1 MIGRKTKGG
10 RVMTSSPPRPEF
22 DVSTSGEGLGDGVGD
37 ACAEGDAA
45 GEGEGEAGGVGVG
58 GPCRVKVAQGLGW
71 TLAQILWVP
80 GRSPGKAVTDLVNPP
95 EESAVTEPATRSAV
109 SQ

>member
-1 MIGRKTKGG
+1 MIGRKTNGG
-10 RVMTSSPPRPEF
+10 RVMTSNPPRPEF

-45 GEGEGEAGGVGVG
+45 GEGEAGGVGVG
-58 GPCRVKVAQGLGW
+58 GPWRVKFAHGLGW
-71 TLAQILWVP
+71 TLAQSLWVP

-95 EESAVTEPATRSAV
+95 DESAVTEPATRSAV